1 MASATATPSD
11 NPVQVY
17 GVAKVSG
24 TPLANM
30 PIDISGTIYR
40 TDREGAFSVTLL
52 ESSYYVIRSGL
63 PSSNGVQA
71 ASFPELSGQGINLG
85 FDSPLALEIERRV
98 SLAGPACLQK
108 VGGVEY
114 VFFPYS
120 NSSSVSLSVPLENG
134 DLNALYSFA
143 QEAPPSDFSPGR
155 QGFRRPL
162 SSFATIDS
170 YSGRWKFLGQELIID
185 GKPQLCAESGDPVCS
200 IVDSEVFADIQK
212 LTSDVVR
219 KQIIL
224 ASRLAFRPWQ
234 PSPEKRLF
242 ILLRGSRVLAK
253 MKSTL
258 AAYKDAYS
266 CPSEENNSCRA
277 IPSNKARIRR
287 LFGELYEG
295 TPVGLEALLR
305 SERRQK
311 SALEE
316 QLRAIPDKVY
326 RCPNL
331 KLRDR
336 SSWDVSRHLKP

>member
-1 MASATATPSD
+1 
-11 NPVQVY
+11 
-17 GVAKVSG
+17 VAG
-24 TPLANM
+24 TPLADM

-40 TDREGAFSVTLL
+40 TNRDGVFSAMLL
-52 ESSYYVIRSGL
+52 ETSYYVIRSGL
-63 PSSNGVQA
+63 PSSSGVQA
-71 ASFPELSGQGINLG
+71 ASFPEISGQGVNLG
-85 FDSPLALEIERRV
+85 FDSPLSLDVERRV
-98 SLAGPACLQK
+98 TLEGPACLQIA
-108 VGGVEY
+108 GDVEY
-114 VFFPYS
+114 VFFSYN
-120 NSSSVSLSVPLENG
+120 NSSAVSLSVPLDNG
-134 DLNALYSFA
+134 DLNALYSVA
-143 QEAPPSDFSPGR
+143 QEAPPIDFSPGR

-170 YSGRWKFLGQELIID
+170 YSGGWTFLGQELLID
-185 GKPQLCAESGDPVCS
+185 GKPPLCVESGDPVCS
-200 IVDSEVFADIQK
+200 MVGPEVFAAIQK

-224 ASRLAFRPWQ
+224 ANRLAFRQWQ
-234 PSPEKRLF
+234 PSPGKRLV
-242 ILLRGSRVLAK
+242 ILLRGAGVLAK

-277 IPSNKARIRR
+277 IPSSKARIRR

-305 SERRQK
+305 GERRQK
-311 SALEE
+311 LALEE

-336 SSWDVSRHLKP
+336 SPSRHVSRHLKP